1 MKPDQVRRPVRGIA
15 GIVLVLGGLVVA
27 LAGFSQSLSGLL
39 PEGAFWAAAGLIIF
53 TGAWLVRAPPARRSR
68 ASSDGGRSLWRGAAA
83 VVLVGVVSTLYWG
96 AFEQEARRYPF
107 HTPDLPSWFLEK
119 VPHPAHRE
127 MPVVPAGSFGGL
139 VPRGLCAV
147 PEPACGGLEIADDG
161 RAFLRLDR
169 SIEML
174 ARVHPA
180 RSTGHAF
187 AVSARGEVWQLIQDG
202 PPAWQRIRI
211 PDSSADQ
218 TRAAYADQPQPPV
231 ILQSHEGPVW
241 SAAFSPDGARMVT
254 ASKDGD
260 ARVWDA
266 DGGQEPIVLRGHDG
280 DVRSAVFSPDGARV
294 VTASYDGTARVWS
307 FGPPVPVVTDIALDG
322 GRALWMVGRDGYAAI
337 ADATGYRPVLTDR
350 SRDLLGVALLQG
362 GRAMAVG
369 AGGLVVTL
377 AAAQGIEPGAGEADA
392 QQAQEQ
398 QARQQQVQQNFE
410 KEPQQQIQQ
419 QLPQEQQQQQFQAQ
433 QAPEQLE
440 VAASFQIEEAGE
452 RTLRAVVFPD
462 DQRGWIAGDNGLL
475 LHTNDAGQTWLKVH
489 DGGGYRL
496 TDVHVQANG
505 LGWALGE
512 AEDSRRMVLAAK
524 NASDAQSWRE
534 LPHHVAPWWFLLG
547 IPGFILAGFL
557 NVWAWRLEP
566 PPPEAS
572 ITGAATSDRPL
583 TSRDPDARV
592 LWPLARGLARFL
604 RNVNTE
610 PPLTIAITGRWG
622 SGKSSL
628 MNLLQE
634 DLKRVGA
641 RPVWFNAWHHREEE
655 HLLAALFAAVRR
667 QGPPGWWL
675 DRGLAFRLRLLWL
688 RSRTALVNLFYL
700 LLFALIVVVTV
711 RLSHDWLT
719 LPEAQAL
726 LMRVGTWFEG
736 EGALSEF
743 LRAYGGAVL
752 GSGGLALFALWLRGK
767 MVALPANP
775 AKLVAAL
782 ARRASIGDL
791 SDKLSFRD
799 RFAGQFSE
807 VCQALR
813 TRTSPGLMILIDD
826 LDRCQPEDTLKVLEA
841 VNYFVSAG
849 PCIVVLGMDRRQVE
863 YCVGLGF
870 EKLVEGLPDDELL
883 YEDELVYDNEGRV
896 LKSAKQRAFARH
908 YLEKLVN
915 IEVPVPALTD
925 EALEAMLAT
934 PEAEREAE
942 PDEEQGGWWRRLM
955 NRLKRGNGTASG
967 DQGATRQRARPT
979 EPPRWLDGL
988 KSGVGTSAPVARV
1001 GVLAFVLGW
1010 LMVWGID
1017 KMRQSPQEEVAPT
1030 EIAATEGQAAPRLWQ
1045 NLLRARRW
1053 ISRARRRQPGW
1064 PIILRNSRYPRKH
1077 GQ

>member
-1 MKPDQVRRPVRGIA
+1 
-15 GIVLVLGGLVVA
+15 
-27 LAGFSQSLSGLL
+27 
-39 PEGAFWAAAGLIIF
+39 
-53 TGAWLVRAPPARRSR
+53 
-68 ASSDGGRSLWRGAAA
+68 
-83 VVLVGVVSTLYWG
+83 
-96 AFEQEARRYPF
+96 
-107 HTPDLPSWFLEK
+107 
-119 VPHPAHRE
+119 
-127 MPVVPAGSFGGL
+127 
-139 VPRGLCAV
+139 
-147 PEPACGGLEIADDG
+147 
-161 RAFLRLDR
+161 
-169 SIEML
+169 
-174 ARVHPA
+174 
-180 RSTGHAF
+180 
-187 AVSARGEVWQLIQDG
+187 
-202 PPAWQRIRI
+202 
-211 PDSSADQ
+211 
-218 TRAAYADQPQPPV
+218 
-231 ILQSHEGPVW
+231 
-241 SAAFSPDGARMVT
+241 VT
-254 ASKDGD
+254 ASLDGT

-934 PEAEREAE
+934 QEAEREAE